1 MFWLFRAPSPG
12 NHCSFHCIYRFAFPR
27 SHIVRMI
34 KYAALCFFHLIIC
47 FKDSAI
53 FFHGL
58 KAHIFNTE
66 YFIIW
71 ASPVVLVVKKN
82 QLANAGDIGDEGS
95 IPGLG
100 KIPWRR
106 AWESTPVFLPGESHG
121 QRSLAGYSP
130 WVTKSQTQL
139 KQLSRHTHSIICI
152 YRSLFIQ
159 MHMKSIWLLPS
170 LGTHKA
176 TTDMYKLLCLCVGMF

>member
-1 MFWLFRAPSPG
+1 MAPSPG
-12 NHCSFHCIYRFAFPR
+12 NNCSFYCIYRFAFPR

-53 FFHGL
+53 FFHDL

-71 ASPVVLVVKKN
+71 ASPVVLVVKN

-106 AWESTPVFLPGESHG
+106 AWESTPVFLPGESPWTEEAGGVYGPWGQKESIMTEQLSIAQHNPTTSVLLKKKFG
-121 QRSLAGYSP
+121 HRCMRETMWRQRSRD
-130 WVTKSQTQL
+130 TQ
-139 KQLSRHTHSIICI
+139 R
-152 YRSLFIQ
+152 
-159 MHMKSIWLLPS
+159 
-170 LGTHKA
+170 
-176 TTDMYKLLCLCVGMF
+176 